1 MNQVVPVTGDRS
13 VAVFHEEKETLVTL
27 YVGGQ
32 LFGMPVLRVRD
43 IIMPERIFPVPLA
56 PREVAGSI
64 NLRGRIVTVIDM
76 RSRLGLPPKE
86 KKEGAQTY
94 CVTVDHG
101 GELYGLLV
109 DRIGDV
115 MDLSRDLYE
124 ENSSTLGAH
133 WREYSLGVFRLS
145 KELLVKLD
153 IDRFLDLNG

>member
-1 MNQVVPVTGDRS
+1 MNQVVPVSGDRS
-13 VAVFHEEKETLVTL
+13 VAVYREEKETLVTL

-43 IIMPERIFPVPLA
+43 IIMPEHIFPVPLA

-76 RSRLGLPPKE
+76 RSRLQLPKRE
-86 KKEGAQTY
+86 AKEGSQTY
-94 CVTVDHG
+94 CVTVDHM

-109 DRIGDV
+109 DKIGDV

-124 ENSSTLGAH
+124 ENSTSLGAS

-145 KELLVKLD
+145 KQLLVKLD
-153 IDRFLDLNG
+153 IDRFLDLSN